1 VKNNNGGEVLGT
13 FRIYLCPDYDNNG
26 EKFDYTS
33 GHWHCIEMDKFWK
46 KLGPGNNHIVR
57 KSSESAVTVPDVPSF
72 QSLIDAADSGSVDLH
87 EFERSC
93 GIPNRM
99 LLPKG
104 KKDGMEFSLW
114 LAVTDGKHDLTH
126 SNGDPEH
133 GGTHALCGVHGE
145 SYPDKRP

>member
-1 VKNNNGGEVLGT
+1 
-13 FRIYLCPDYDNNG
+13 
-26 EKFDYTS
+26 
-33 GHWHCIEMDKFWK
+33 M
-46 KLGPGNNHIVR
+46 R

-104 KKDGMEFSLW
+104 KKDVWATNSSVVKSPNLFMARLK
-114 LAVTDGKHDLTH
+114 VT
-126 SNGDPEH
+126 SP
-133 GGTHALCGVHGE
+133 
-145 SYPDKRP
+145 

>member
-1 VKNNNGGEVLGT
+1 
-13 FRIYLCPDYDNNG
+13 
-26 EKFDYTS
+26 
-33 GHWHCIEMDKFWK
+33 
-46 KLGPGNNHIVR
+46 
-57 KSSESAVTVPDVPSF
+57 PDVPSF

-145 SYPDKRP
+145 TYPDKRPMGFPLDRSIPDRRVFDETTNIKFTHVKVYYEGHHD